1 MIKNNQGELV
11 LVVDA
16 GTQRA
21 VRGFFFSSPPAEVET
36 EGRGAH
42 GGETALKSREK

>member
-21 VRGFFFSSPPAEVET
+21 VRGFFSSPPAEVET